1 MRGKTGAVRVA
12 LETGAPVIPIAQW
25 GAHEILAP
33 YAKVP
38 HVFPRHE
45 ITVVAGPPVDLSR
58 FAGQP
63 ITVPL
68 LIEATD
74 QVMDVL
80 TGMLEE
86 IRGQAAPAVRHDPR
100 TSGKPQFGN
109 PNAKKRKRTDG

>member
-1 MRGKTGAVRVA
+1 M
-12 LETGAPVIPIAQW
+12 
-25 GAHEILAP
+25 
-33 YAKVP
+33 
-38 HVFPRHE
+38 
-45 ITVVAGPPVDLSR
+45 LSR
-58 FAGQP
+58 EVAQHIGNGMVRAISLQPTDGLVRGAEVRDTGQP